1 MTHKLILMQKK
12 NIMYHILD
20 ILFISMELPNW
31 MEWKTQPRGRVPGF
45 TGQPGSIQKNLK
57 KYLKF

>member
-12 NIMYHILD
+12 NIMYHILV

-31 MEWKTQPRGRVPGF
+31 MEWKT
-45 TGQPGSIQKNLK
+45 TKSIRAIKNIVLFCLFLK
-57 KYLKF
+57 LISMFVW